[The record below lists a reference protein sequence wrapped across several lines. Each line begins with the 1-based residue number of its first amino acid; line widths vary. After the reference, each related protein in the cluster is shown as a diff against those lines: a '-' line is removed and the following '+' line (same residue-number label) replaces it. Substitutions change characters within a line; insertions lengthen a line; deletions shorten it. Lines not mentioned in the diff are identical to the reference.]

1 MYSCTYSHKNQEGSS
16 LNVNSETSITSIS
29 NMKVSPPLLTKHE
42 TKSTYHNLSHIK
54 NSSVSQSISPQIY
67 ITETTD
73 VNQSRFPHFHDS
85 ISPLNKI
92 QRNKKRIT
100 VLKKP
105 LTLQVYDK
113 SHPDDL
119 LLTKL
124 AKKYSIQNSFA
135 SQTEIK
141 TVYTNPNLPS
151 VKKQQPINM
160 KYTKNN
166 YLSKTKEIAHLY
178 YSLRLKKEQKAQIE
192 SNIQKEIE
200 SLNQTM
206 KAMESF
212 NKTFENNIIN
222 NINASLK
229 ELNLTLEQER
239 IVLCNLYEKVLSQKK
254 EINMLESQI
263 KRKEIEKKN
272 IEKWI
277 IFQLEIHK
285 FGKVTNLKEEL
296 KKVENGL
303 IFDSIEALEFQLER
317 QEKESVLFL
326 TQYNT
331 KQKELDEL
339 KNEYETLIVSRK
351 QHEQILNEQI
361 KEKEKML
368 ELLKLRNQTLNTQ
381 YKQKSLSL
389 IPMTHKKQIKTFSS
403 LNFQLPDV
411 SSPFQLSYNQN
422 DLLYSL
428 VYTLYNNC
436 VNNLKNEIPSKIII
450 NFKNIQVKES
460 KLIAMLRSI
469 ELSIDYIKNKFKY
482 YHKNL
487 HIYGDALKKIIS
499 EIDSKKKDLKTTKTK
514 ELELQRYK
522 ELKEK
527 IDAKANKKRILPLR
541 KVDLYPTRK
550 FVAQSINIA
559 NLTEDNEPKFH
570 DFIYESD

>member
-1 MYSCTYSHKNQEGSS
+1 M
-16 LNVNSETSITSIS
+16 
-29 NMKVSPPLLTKHE
+29 
-42 TKSTYHNLSHIK
+42 
-54 NSSVSQSISPQIY
+54 
-67 ITETTD
+67 
-73 VNQSRFPHFHDS
+73 
-85 ISPLNKI
+85 
-92 QRNKKRIT
+92 
-100 VLKKP
+100 
-105 LTLQVYDK
+105 
-113 SHPDDL
+113 
-119 LLTKL
+119 
-124 AKKYSIQNSFA
+124 
-135 SQTEIK
+135 
-141 TVYTNPNLPS
+141 
-151 VKKQQPINM
+151 
-160 KYTKNN
+160 
-166 YLSKTKEIAHLY
+166 
-178 YSLRLKKEQKAQIE
+178 
-192 SNIQKEIE
+192 
-200 SLNQTM
+200 
-206 KAMESF
+206 
-212 NKTFENNIIN
+212 
-222 NINASLK
+222 
-229 ELNLTLEQER
+229 
-239 IVLCNLYEKVLSQKK
+239 
-254 EINMLESQI
+254 
-263 KRKEIEKKN
+263 
-272 IEKWI
+272 
-277 IFQLEIHK
+277 
-285 FGKVTNLKEEL
+285 
-296 KKVENGL
+296 
-303 IFDSIEALEFQLER
+303 
-317 QEKESVLFL
+317 
-326 TQYNT
+326 
-331 KQKELDEL
+331 
-339 KNEYETLIVSRK
+339 
-351 QHEQILNEQI
+351 
-361 KEKEKML
+361 
-368 ELLKLRNQTLNTQ
+368 NTQ